1 MTTSGYHLVDDI
13 PYYIAI
19 VAAVWRLLTQV
30 IDIAVVAIVAI
41 EQQFLW
47 ITVMLLQIE

>member
-30 IDIAVVAIVAI
+30 IDIAVAAIVAI
-41 EQQFLW
+41 VL
-47 ITVMLLQIE
+47 VDNGDAPPN